1 MSIENVKAYLN
12 EKGIGDSYIEF
23 PGSSATVTLAAEQ
36 LGCEPDRIA
45 KSLAIKLKSGR
56 LLVIVVSGESKLDN
70 SKFKK
75 LFKETSHFCPAELL
89 PELFGHPMGG
99 VCPFAL
105 KDNVEI
111 FLDESLKKYDI
122 VYPAAGAPNNAVKI
136 TPERLAEILS
146 AGWGAVTKGFQ
157 IFEGAFLL
165 AVFPLALQV
174 NRLSCTILASCA
186 GMAKLVD
193 APGLGPD
200 AI

>member
-89 PELFGHPMGG
+89 SELFGHPMGG

-146 AGWGAVTKGFQ
+146 AGWVAVTK
-157 IFEGAFLL
+157 
-165 AVFPLALQV
+165 
-174 NRLSCTILASCA
+174 
-186 GMAKLVD
+186 
-193 APGLGPD
+193 
-200 AI
+200 

>member
-1 MSIENVKAYLN
+1 MYEHNSQLDLVVPKAGTFKQERDENWVTSHFGDWGLEKNDSRKIAQGDVKTVI
-12 EKGIGDSYIEF
+12 IGDSYIEF

-146 AGWGAVTKGFQ
+146 AGWVAVTK
-157 IFEGAFLL
+157 
-165 AVFPLALQV
+165 
-174 NRLSCTILASCA
+174 
-186 GMAKLVD
+186 
-193 APGLGPD
+193 
-200 AI
+200 

>member
-1 MSIENVKAYLN
+1 MGEAFVSPFFLMSVETVKEYLK
-12 EKGIGDSYIEF
+12 EHDLLESYIEF
-23 PGSSATVTLAAEQ
+23 PGSSATVALAAEQ

-56 LLVIVVSGESKLDN
+56 RLVVVVSGESKLDN

-75 LFKETSHFCPAELL
+75 LFKETSHFCPPELL

-105 KDNVEI
+105 KDGVEI

-136 TPERLAEILS
+136 TPEHLS
-146 AGWGAVTKGFQ
+146 ELLGADWIFVTK
-157 IFEGAFLL
+157 
-165 AVFPLALQV
+165 
-174 NRLSCTILASCA
+174 
-186 GMAKLVD
+186 
-193 APGLGPD
+193 
-200 AI
+200 

>member
-75 LFKETSHFCPAELL
+75 LFKETSHFCPADELE
-89 PELFGHPMGG
+89 ELFGHPMGG

-105 KDNVEI
+105 KEGVEI
-111 FLDESLKKYDI
+111 FLDESLRKYDI
-122 VYPAAGAPNNAVKI
+122 VYPAAGAHNNAIKI
-136 TPERLAEILS
+136 DIESLSNILS
-146 AGWGAVTKGFQ
+146 ATWIDVT
-157 IFEGAFLL
+157 
-165 AVFPLALQV
+165 
-174 NRLSCTILASCA
+174 R
-186 GMAKLVD
+186 
-193 APGLGPD
+193 
-200 AI
+200 

>member
-36 LGCEPDRIA
+36 LRCEPDRIA

-75 LFKETSHFCPAELL
+75 LPAELL

-146 AGWGAVTKGFQ
+146 AGWVAVTK
-157 IFEGAFLL
+157 
-165 AVFPLALQV
+165 
-174 NRLSCTILASCA
+174 
-186 GMAKLVD
+186 
-193 APGLGPD
+193 
-200 AI
+200 

>member
-1 MSIENVKAYLN
+1 MGEAFVSPFFLMSVETVKEYLK
-12 EKGIGDSYIEF
+12 EHDLLESYIEF
-23 PGSSATVTLAAEQ
+23 PGSSATVALAAEQ

-56 LLVIVVSGESKLDN
+56 RLVVVVSGESKLDN

-75 LFKETSHFCPAELL
+75 LFKETSHFCSPDLL

-105 KDNVEI
+105 KDGVEI

-136 TPERLAEILS
+136 LLG
-146 AGWGAVTKGFQ
+146 AGWIFVTK
-157 IFEGAFLL
+157 
-165 AVFPLALQV
+165 
-174 NRLSCTILASCA
+174 
-186 GMAKLVD
+186 
-193 APGLGPD
+193 
-200 AI
+200 